1 MRIGIMHVAAGAL
14 LLGLAAGQAPAQEQ
28 VVSPA
33 SSLQAIPLDQ
43 ITETRQRLARMKG
56 AMAKAVEPLPD
67 GEQRTLAAIVIE
79 TTGRCQWRADDS
91 QAWRAAAI
99 NDTLRPGAFIRT
111 GLNSSL
117 TLRCGLNSTLMVDSN
132 TRARLPRV
140 LQDGKVLRTTV
151 TVDRGRADIQVDRV
165 GLLNDFSVLTPSG
178 SLAVK
183 GTGMGITYDGFGG
196 TSVVGALHNRM
207 NAIEMRYFT
216 RYGAAWLMSGGALS
230 SEAVPNPTL
239 AAVVETLPPPALQ
252 AYEAEDEQSFDS
264 AVDQASA
271 DLTSLNDTVRVV
283 LAQDR
288 ELVTDSEI
296 TQVEQDI
303 LAALLATAEILPPDS
318 PLEEE
323 ILEDIEVIEEI
334 VDGIIP
340 GDLPPGLAL
349 TGYREYFQAMQSPSD
364 RGFLAAA
371 LVLDL
376 VDSETPL
383 GGQTSGIGT
392 SVFVAGIEQPVS
404 RRQIPLI
411 LETNLNSFF
420 DAELTGARTD
430 AELSSITG
438 YASLPQSQLGNM
450 YVTMIDYGT
459 ARAGWFDGSQIPT
472 EADMVALA
480 QIYQNYLTA
489 NAAAFAGNQ
498 AAARASFTSA
508 LNGSLY
514 HALNQPTVGFTPY
527 GNALLLQHVPG
538 YGGGNIAIGQ
548 GAISVP

>member
-91 QAWRAAAI
+91 QAWRSAAI

-392 SVFVAGIEQPVS
+392 SERKEEQ
-404 RRQIPLI
+404 
-411 LETNLNSFF
+411 
-420 DAELTGARTD
+420 
-430 AELSSITG
+430 SI
-438 YASLPQSQLGNM
+438 
-450 YVTMIDYGT
+450 
-459 ARAGWFDGSQIPT
+459 
-472 EADMVALA
+472 
-480 QIYQNYLTA
+480 
-489 NAAAFAGNQ
+489 
-498 AAARASFTSA
+498 
-508 LNGSLY
+508 
-514 HALNQPTVGFTPY
+514 
-527 GNALLLQHVPG
+527 
-538 YGGGNIAIGQ
+538 
-548 GAISVP
+548 